1 MNLYRKSREVATKHP
16 LTTGIATAGF
26 GFMLLNVNQELFLSL
41 LPSLLLFL
49 PCLLMMVVC
58 MRSGMGQK
66 CEQQTAPVA
75 KPSDATNSEQ
85 IGEK

>member
-1 MNLYRKSREVATKHP
+1 MNLYSKSREVATKHP
-16 LTTGIATAGF
+16 LATGIAMAGF
-26 GFMLLNVNQELFLSL
+26 GFMLLNGNKELFLSL

-66 CEQQTAPVA
+66 CEQQTAPAV
-75 KPSDATNSEQ
+75 KPSGVTNPEQ
-85 IGEK
+85 VGEK